1 MLTDDELLRYSR
13 HILLAG
19 IDIEGQLRLKNSKV
33 LIVGL
38 GGLGSPVALYLA
50 AAGVGELHLA
60 DFDRVDSSNLQRQ
73 ILHETASNGQPKTA
87 SARQRLHALNPL
99 IRLQVHE
106 RQLDSTSLEQLVP
119 GMDLVLD
126 CTDNFAIRDQLNR
139 VCVAHAVPWV
149 SGAAIRLSGQ
159 VTLFDPR
166 QADSPCYRC
175 LFPDTAENGPGCN
188 EAGVLGPLVGVVGSI
203 QAAEAIKHLTGL
215 GRTLRG
221 RLLLVDMG
229 SSQFRELRISR
240 DPHCPVCGD

>member
-1 MLTDDELLRYSR
+1 MLTDEELLRYSR

-19 IDIEGQLRLKNSKV
+19 LDIEGQLRLKRSKV

-50 AAGVGELHLA
+50 AAGIGELHLA
-60 DFDRVDSSNLQRQ
+60 DFDVVDSSNLQRQ
-73 ILHETASNGQPKTA
+73 IVHDTPHEGCLKVD
-87 SARQRLHALNPL
+87 SARHRLQALNPL
-99 IRLQVHE
+99 LTLHVHH
-106 RQLDSTSLEQLVP
+106 QKLDANNLGQLVQ
-119 GMDLVLD
+119 GMNLVLD
-126 CTDNFAIRDQLNR
+126 CTDNFRIRDQLNQA
-139 VCVAHAVPWV
+139 CVTYAVPWI

-166 QADSPCYRC
+166 QPDSPCYRC
-175 LFPDTAENGPGCN
+175 LFPEVDEDALGCN

-203 QAAEAIKHLTGL
+203 QAAEAIKQLTGL

-229 SSQFRELRISR
+229 NSQFRELGVSR
-240 DPHCPVCGD
+240 DPGCTVCGG